1 MSGPMFSLV
10 QNEIMKMLYKKKWIL
25 ILILLILFAGLFA
38 YGDRYVYEKTVENF
52 ESISEDS
59 GYDWV
64 NLTTQQIER
73 LKDRLDSPYIPENAI
88 KSIQVQISQLEYF
101 IENDINPITPSAA
114 RFTVEF
120 VEQSI
125 LLLLPLLILIFAA
138 DLVLGEF
145 ASGTIKVLLTRA
157 VPRWKILLSKYIAL
171 LMMTTV
177 LILMLAIISTVISG
191 FYFNLWGFQE
201 PVATGFKLIK
211 GEMNSSSVVIITR
224 LKYMLLIYSLA
235 WFVSIVLAS
244 IAMMFSVLF
253 KSTAST
259 IGIIMAA
266 LIGGQFL
273 QFFLSEWKIVK
284 YFFVSNLDLTKY
296 LSGSYQPIEGMNLGF
311 SVAVLS
317 LWAILSIAVSFIV
330 FTKKDVLI

>member
-1 MSGPMFSLV
+1 MFILV

-25 ILILLILFAGLFA
+25 IFILLILFVGLFS
-38 YGDRYVYEKTVENF
+38 YGERYVYEKTVNQF
-52 ESISEDS
+52 ETLTEDS
-59 GYDWV
+59 SYDWV
-64 NLTTQQIER
+64 SLATQQIEQ
-73 LKDRLDSPYIPENAI
+73 LTDRLDSPYIPESAI

-125 LLLLPLLILIFAA
+125 NLLLPLLILIFAA

-171 LMMTTV
+171 LMMTTILV
-177 LILMLAIISTVISG
+177 LLIGIVSTVISG

-201 PVATGFKLIK
+201 PIATGFKLINGK
-211 GEMNSSSVVIITR
+211 MNSSSVVIITR
-224 LKYMLLIYSLA
+224 LKYMLLIYSLT

-259 IGIIMAA
+259 IGIIMAS

-284 YFFVSNLDLTKY
+284 YFFVSNLDLSKY
-296 LSGSYQPIEGMNLGF
+296 LSGSYQPIGGMYLGF
-311 SVAVLS
+311 SIGVLFA
-317 LWAILSIAVSFIV
+317 WAILSVTVSFIV
-330 FTKKDVLI
+330 FTKKDVLV